1 MKHMRKL
8 ASLLLVLVMLFAMT
22 AAVLADEGTASNSIT
37 VNKVQSGET
46 YKLFKMFDLV
56 VSEDLTAYS
65 YTINENW
72 ETFFTTG
79 AGKDYI
85 TLDNGYVKWNES
97 KADAASMEA
106 FGKAAAAYAETTAS
120 VPVIKSITAGETDTS
135 ITFTGLEPGYYLIT
149 SSNGSLAIVD
159 TTPTN
164 PAATVNEKNENPTLD
179 KEVKEDGTGNW
190 GKENTAQIGD
200 TVEFKTTITL
210 KKGAKNYVMHDKMDA
225 GLTFDGQVEIEGLE
239 EGTEFTVED
248 NPDDSCT
255 FEVVFDQTYLDSL
268 NGDTILT
275 VTYTAALNENAVE
288 DGNRKD
294 QKNDAKLTWGD
305 KSGTEWSETT
315 TKTFQFDLIKY
326 DAKDNTKTP
335 IAGAVF
341 QLQDKDGNVIRLR
354 KVNDHT
360 YKIAAGDDVDTFALT
375 EGEELLESFTTIAG
389 TKITIIGLDL
399 EDTYYLEELT
409 APEGYNKL
417 KDKVEVK
424 VNAENTY
431 VVEVPN
437 STGTELPST
446 GGMGTTLFYVF
457 GSALLIGAA
466 VLLITK
472 KRMGADA

>member
-1 MKHMRKL
+1 MMKHLRKI
-8 ASLLLVLVMLFAMT
+8 ASLLLALTMLFALAAT
-22 AAVLADEGTASNSIT
+22 AFADDAGNNSIT
-37 VNKVQSGET
+37 VNNAQSGET
-46 YKLFKMFDLV
+46 YKLYKLFDLV
-56 VSEDLTAYS
+56 VSDDMEAYS
-65 YTINENW
+65 YTVRKEW

-85 TLDNGYVKWNES
+85 TLDNGYVKWNED
-97 KADAASMEA
+97 KVDAAFMAA
-106 FGKAAAAYAETTAS
+106 FGKAAAAAVEGKTVVATKTPAAEENS
-120 VPVIKSITAGETDTS
+120 F
-135 ITFTGLEPGYYLIT
+135 TFTGLEPGYYLIT
-149 SSNGSLAIVD
+149 STNGTLAIVD

-164 PAATVNEKNENPTLD
+164 PAPAINEKNQNPTLD
-179 KEVKEDGTGNW
+179 KEVKEDGTGKW

-225 GLTFDGQVEIEGLE
+225 GLTFNSASVEIEGLE
-239 EGTEFTVED
+239 DGKFTVNNTPED
-248 NPDDSCT
+248 GCT
-255 FEVVFDQTYLDSL
+255 FEVVFDQDYLDSL
-268 NGDTILT
+268 DKETTLT
-275 VTYTAALNENAVE
+275 VTYTATLNEDAVNA

-294 QKNDAKLTWGD
+294 QKNDAKLTWGNA
-305 KSGTEWSETT
+305 SGTEWSETV
-315 TKTFQFDLIKY
+315 TKTFQFDLVKY

-341 QLQDKDGNVIRLR
+341 QLQDKDGKVIYLR

-360 YKIAAGDDVDTFALT
+360 YKIAEGEDVDTFALS
-375 EGEELLESFTTIAG
+375 EGEEALETFTTVAG

-399 EDTYYLEELT
+399 EDTYYLEEIT
-409 APEGYNKL
+409 APAGYNKL
-417 KDKVEVK
+417 KDKVKVE

-446 GGMGTTLFYVF
+446 GGIGTTLFYVF
-457 GSALLIGAA
+457 GSVLVIGAA

-472 KRMGADA
+472 KRVGADV